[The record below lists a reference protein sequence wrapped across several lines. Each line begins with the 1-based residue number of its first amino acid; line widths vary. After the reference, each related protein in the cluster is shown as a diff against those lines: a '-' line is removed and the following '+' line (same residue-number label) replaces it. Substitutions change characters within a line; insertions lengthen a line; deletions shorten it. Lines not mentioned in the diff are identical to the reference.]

1 MTERRVKDLM
11 VSLGEY
17 LILPEDASLRDA
29 LRALRKASQSWPS
42 NTHPPRAA
50 LVADP
55 SGRIVGQLGHTEL
68 LKALE
73 PRYNLLG
80 DIDILSRAG
89 LSNDLVDAVV
99 DNLGFWEGDLSDVCR
114 RAAGV
119 PVSALMRP
127 IAESIDQEAPISEAI
142 HRMVVWQTMRALV
155 TSAERV
161 VGVLRLAD
169 LVNEVSDCL
178 LSLDD

>member
-1 MTERRVKDLM
+1 MSERRVKDLM

-17 LILPEDASLRDA
+17 LVLREDTSLQDA
-29 LRALRKASQSWPS
+29 LRALRRASQSWPS
-42 NTHPPRAA
+42 HIHPPRAA
-50 LVADP
+50 LIADP

-80 DIDILSRAG
+80 DTEILSRAG
-89 LSNDLVDAVV
+89 LSSDLVDAVV
-99 DNLGFWEGDLSDVCR
+99 DNLGFWEGDLTDVCR

-127 IAESIDQEAPISEAI
+127 IAESMDKETPLAPAI

-155 TSAERV
+155 TSGGRV